1 MRLSE
6 FSYNLPKELIAQEP
20 VSPRD
25 HSRLMVLNRKTKK
38 IIHKYFFD
46 LPQFLSKGD
55 ILVFNNSK
63 VIPAK
68 LIGQKESGG
77 KSEVL
82 ILKELANQNWEI
94 ILKARRL
101 KLKQKIYFSPN
112 FYLTIV
118 NKLSPQT
125 WEAEFNLKEK
135 EFWQAINKFGQA
147 PLPPYIKKSSDLKKY
162 QTIYAKI
169 EGSVAAPT
177 AGFHFTE
184 NLMTELRNRGV
195 VFEYVTLHVGLG
207 TFQPVREANIEE
219 HKIHKECATLD
230 KETAKRLNQYK
241 NEGRRIV
248 AVGTTAMRVLEFAAD
263 KKGQLQ
269 PFSGDV
275 DIFIY
280 PGCEFSAHGR
290 SASGR
295 KFFIDALITN
305 FHLPETT
312 LLMLVCAFADKD
324 FITKTYQKAIQKKYR
339 FYSFG
344 DAMLI
349 L

>member
-1 MRLSE
+1 MKLSE

-20 VSPRD
+20 ASPRD
-25 HSRLMVLNRKTKK
+25 HSRLMILNRKTKK
-38 IIHKYFFD
+38 IIHKYFYA
-46 LPQFLSKGD
+46 LPRFLSKGD
-55 ILVFNNSK
+55 VLVFNNSK

-82 ILKELANQNWEI
+82 ILRELANQNWEI

-101 KLKQKIYFSPN
+101 KLGQKIYFSPN
-112 FYLTIV
+112 FYLTII

-135 EFWQAINKFGQA
+135 EFWQAINEIGQA

-184 NLMTELRNRGV
+184 NLMTELRNQGV
-195 VFEYVTLHVGLG
+195 IFEYVTLHVGLG
-207 TFQPVREANIEE
+207 TFQPVRSENIEG
-219 HKIHKECATLD
+219 HKIHKEHAILD
-230 KETAKRLNQYK
+230 EETAKRLNQYK
-241 NEGRRIV
+241 SEGRRIV
-248 AVGTTAMRVLEFAAD
+248 AVGTTATRVLEFAAGEN
-263 KKGQLQ
+263 GQLRS
-269 PFSGDV
+269 FFGDV
-275 DIFIY
+275 NIFIY
-280 PGCEFSAHGR
+280 PGYQF
-290 SASGR
+290 
-295 KFFIDALITN
+295 KFIDALITN

-312 LLMLVCAFADKD
+312 LLMLACAFADKD
-324 FITKTYQKAIQKKYR
+324 FIMEAYQTAIQKKYR

-349 L
+349 I